1 MIFSLKV
8 QCSFVSWANKSFQKS
23 ILFKCVT
30 QYYREWERRLKLKS
44 WCCVFLMCVSAVTA
58 VKLWAIDRQCFQTI
72 MMRTGLIKHAEYM
85 ELLKRWADVSSWKR
99 VLSEAPPLFF
109 YPAFLLPFLPFFFH
123 LFHFIIRYLIC
134 IMAPRKENMRH
145 ILHIK
150 DGIRHCQ
157 DPEPKLDERN
167 LHQRLWD
174 GAEEFLGG
182 VSNSLEQI
190 DS

>member
-1 MIFSLKV
+1 ML
-8 QCSFVSWANKSFQKS
+8 
-23 ILFKCVT
+23 
-30 QYYREWERRLKLKS
+30 
-44 WCCVFLMCVSAVTA
+44 CVSDVCFSCDRCEVMGYRQTVFPDYHDENGTHQTRRIHGVIEKVSRCLIMKACA
-58 VKLWAIDRQCFQTI
+58 LW
-72 MMRTGLIKHAEYM
+72 
-85 ELLKRWADVSSWKR
+85 SPS
-99 VLSEAPPLFF
+99 PFF